1 MILPHSPAP
10 KAATKA
16 GWARPLLL
24 LLASVCL
31 IGSLFLPLWRITL
44 DAPQYPEGM
53 GMLIWSRNLTGENPH
68 DLDIINQLNHYIG
81 MKPIVPEA
89 IPELRLIAPLTVA
102 FAVLCLLAAFRPRL
116 WAIALLLG
124 GLSAAGAVGMYD
136 FWRWEYAYGHDLDPK
151 AAIQVPGASFQ
162 PPLIGTA
169 QILNFHSSS
178 WPAAGAYLLFAAGGL
193 LALALLHAGRETL
206 LARRALSRASGPSA
220 GNAFAA
226 LIAAASVGLSGCQ
239 SGPAPIHWG
248 EDACH
253 HCKMTLVQ
261 KGFAAQR
268 VNSKGKA
275 FKYDAIE
282 CLAGDLAEHPG
293 SSGDRLYVS
302 DLSDPDA
309 PMLPAESATYLKG
322 GRVASPMGG
331 GLAGFSVRDSALAY
345 QSLLGG
351 ELRTWQ
357 GLGSP

>member
-1 MILPHSPAP
+1 MILPHNPAP

-24 LLASVCL
+24 ILASASLVA
-31 IGSLFLPLWRITL
+31 SLFFPLWRINL

-81 MKPIVPEA
+81 MKAIVPEA
-89 IPELRLIAPLTVA
+89 IPELRVIAPLTVA
-102 FAVLCLLAAFRPRL
+102 FAVLCLAAAFRPRL

-124 GLSAAGAVGMYD
+124 GLSVAGALGMYD

-178 WPAAGAYLLFAAGGL
+178 WPAAGGYFLFTAGGL
-193 LALALLHAGRETL
+193 LALALLHAWREHLST
-206 LARRALSRASGPSA
+206 RRAFSRAPGLSA
-220 GNAFAA
+220 GNAIAA
-226 LIAAASVGLSGCQ
+226 LAAAAAMGLSACQ

-248 EDACH
+248 EEACH

-261 KGFAAQR
+261 KGYAAQR
-268 VNSKGKA
+268 VNSKGKS
-275 FKYDAIE
+275 FQFDAIE
-282 CLAGDLAEHPG
+282 CLAGHLAEHPDLAG
-293 SSGDRLYVS
+293 ERLYVS
-302 DLSDPDA
+302 DLSRPDA
-309 PMLPAESATYLKG
+309 PLIPAESATFLKG
-322 GRVASPMGG
+322 GRVSSPMGG
-331 GLAGFSVRDSALAY
+331 ALAGFASRDSALAF
-345 QSLLGG
+345 QSQLGG
-351 ELRTWQ
+351 EIGTWQ
-357 GLGSP
+357 AIGSP